1 MSQDCGG
8 ATTLTLSKEQT
19 ALLMPVLQQMIQNNP
34 GVDDGKGKNA
44 TELPEDHPT
53 SYQQTSGANDG
64 SFDEPPIP
72 PEGSA
77 AGVHS
82 EDEAFL
88 DSSSYSVEELLCKKK
103 KNQKSTQAQC
113 YFSVSLVIQ

>member
-19 ALLMPVLQQMIQNNP
+19 ALLMPVLQQMIHNNS

-44 TELPEDHPT
+44 TELPEDHLT
-53 SYQQTSGANDG
+53 SYQQTSGADG

-82 EDEAFL
+82 EDETFL
-88 DSSSYSVEELLCKKK
+88 NSSSYSIEELLCKKK

>member
-1 MSQDCGG
+1 
-8 ATTLTLSKEQT
+8 
-19 ALLMPVLQQMIQNNP
+19 MIQNNP

-44 TELPEDHPT
+44 TALPEDHPT

-77 AGVHS
+77 AGVYTVKMKHS
-82 EDEAFL
+82 WIRPAIRL
-88 DSSSYSVEELLCKKK
+88 KNYLARRKRIKNLPRPSVI
-103 KNQKSTQAQC
+103 
-113 YFSVSLVIQ
+113 LV